1 MNFNSISMIASPI
14 VPFKAK
20 VFSGCADIRDETFQI
35 KRRNLKKTQNKGA
48 RHERQ
53 RIPNSFSRGFEKKP

>member
-1 MNFNSISMIASPI
+1 MNFNSILMLASPI

-35 KRRNLKKTQNKGA
+35 KRRNLIKKPQNKGA

-53 RIPNSFSRGFEKKP
+53 RMPNSFN